1 MNLALKPE
9 LEKFVDEQV
18 KAGRFD
24 TPEAVVAAALTRLMQ
39 DDDGIDFAPG
49 ELQAMVDEGEA
60 DIARGDVLTLDQV
73 RANFHRRRVDAGAK

>member
-9 LEKFVDEQV
+9 FEKFVEEQV
-18 KAGRFD
+18 KTGRFD

-39 DDDGIDFAPG
+39 DDDDVDFAPG
-49 ELQAMVDEGEA
+49 ELQAMLDEGET

-73 RANFHRRRVDAGAK
+73 RAHFQQRRAE